1 MPYSTNE
8 EEAALDTTNLFEE
21 DFGDDSL
28 VVEDDINGETNKERK
43 QVTKLEDLF
52 HNSFKMKLGFMRS

>member
-21 DFGDDSL
+21 DFGDESL
-28 VVEDDINGETNKERK
+28 VVEDDINGETNKKTSDQIR
-43 QVTKLEDLF
+43 
-52 HNSFKMKLGFMRS
+52 RSISQFL